1 MLGTKLDLQVT
12 PNQIGPA
19 YAVICPVCMRSP
31 DKLVSLSF
39 NDKQL
44 VLEELKDKTGHD
56 LLFSLSTVPVTIT
69 LACAEEHV
77 FNLVLLSSHDKK
89 TRIAFT
95 LDT

>member
-1 MLGTKLDLQVT
+1 
-12 PNQIGPA
+12 
-19 YAVICPVCMRSP
+19 MRSP
-31 DKLVSLSF
+31 DKFVSLGF

-89 TRIAFT
+89 TRITFT